1 MMDQR
6 LFESAGQAIAAI
18 EAELQRLGRWSDEA
32 PTPEQLT
39 NMGPFGM
46 HTMAFEQWLQWV
58 LVPRVHET
66 ISNHGT
72 FPPSSQVSV
81 FAVREY
87 DGDPDAAHLVD
98 LLQDFDALFTKGERE
113 SP

>member
-6 LFESAGQAIAAI
+6 LHERAGQAIAAI
-18 EAELQRLGRWSDEA
+18 EAELQCLGRWAAEA
-32 PTPEQLT
+32 PTPEQFT

-58 LVPRVHET
+58 LVPRVQEIIT
-66 ISNHGT
+66 TKGT
-72 FPPSSQVSV
+72 FPTSSQVSV
-81 FAVREY
+81 FATREY

-98 LLQDFDALFTKGERE
+98 LLRDFDDLFA
-113 SP
+113 SHQS